1 MNRSEIDNCWIRIE
15 PKFVNGCSV
24 EESGFYEVTYLNF
37 GYYKQLWVEGA
48 EKMDVSSKNIIPGM
62 NGMQVLCSSP
72 TLAHTMYCSR
82 KLSDGTSAE
91 DIATWENM
99 AMETGIVEKS
109 SNFTYSNDNYDAIP
123 SGYYY
128 TTIVHF
134 ADGTTLMTDV
144 KQK

>member
-1 MNRSEIDNCWIRIE
+1 
-15 PKFVNGCSV
+15 
-24 EESGFYEVTYLNF
+24 
-37 GYYKQLWVEGA
+37 
-48 EKMDVSSKNIIPGM
+48 M
-62 NGMQVLCSSP
+62 NGIQVLCTSP

-109 SNFTYSNDNYDAIP
+109 SNFTYGNDKYDVIP